1 MLAIKNLYILHAV
14 SHVISSS
21 VSNFFCI
28 YETQIP
34 NTMRSTL
41 QPMPYVIHLTHGSY
55 PFQIFPSSLLSAPKS
70 FRAFSQPV
78 GHPPLLPTQEY
89 YLHIYIEAPWPLHS
103 AASGACLFALMS
115 EVCRPHSHSL
125 FICSQDWLK
134 QKSLIEHKMGHL
146 TFFKLPTLMG
156 FISNHKHPVV

>member
-1 MLAIKNLYILHAV
+1 MLAIQDRYILHV
-14 SHVISSS
+14 VNCVISSS
-21 VSNFFCI
+21 
-28 YETQIP
+28 
-34 NTMRSTL
+34 MRSTF
-41 QPMPYVIHLTHGSY
+41 QPMASISPMVL
-55 PFQIFPSSLLSAPKS
+55 PFSDFFPSSLLSAPKP

-103 AASGACLFALMS
+103 AALGACLFIRMS

-125 FICSQDWLK
+125 FICSQGWLK
-134 QKSLIEHKMGHL
+134 QKSLIEHMMAHL